1 MCHAYVVVRIC
12 TGRSWHGWCVY
23 VGCVGMFQVTPCG
36 VPPASIRRIIARPT
50 LIVSFSAPL
59 CAPALSMYTTSFRSR
74 FLFCPPCL
82 TAGVLGRVF
91 GTIPRCCVCF
101 RSLTGLRGAAAS
113 FRPVPC
119 TETFESCVCG
129 VCPLCC
135 CHVHCGVRFFRCP
148 VHVMTLMRVKFAWFR
163 IVLSIVLSA
172 RELCCCCSSY

>member
-1 MCHAYVVVRIC
+1 VCHAYVVVRIC
-12 TGRSWHGWCVY
+12 RGRSWHVWCVY

-129 VCPLCC
+129 VCPFSGGTASLGSTCSPC
-135 CHVHCGVRFFRCP
+135 VAVSVTSSEWSASCSPLSRCP
-148 VHVMTLMRVKFAWFR
+148 
-163 IVLSIVLSA
+163 
-172 RELCCCCSSY
+172 SSW